1 MSKTDKNDK
10 NIITEEN
17 KEQERLGLEQALNDL
32 REISM
37 DDLEK
42 IAGGN
47 QAFYRS
53 TGEW

>member
-1 MSKTDKNDK
+1 MSKTDKNEK
-10 NIITEEN
+10 NVITEESR
-17 KEQERLGLEQALNDL
+17 EQERLKIEQALKDL

-53 TGEW
+53 SSEW